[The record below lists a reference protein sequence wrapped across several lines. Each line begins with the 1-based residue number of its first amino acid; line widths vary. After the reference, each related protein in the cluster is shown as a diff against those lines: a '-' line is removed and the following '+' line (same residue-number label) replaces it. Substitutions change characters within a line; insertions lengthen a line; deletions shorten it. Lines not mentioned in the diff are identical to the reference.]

1 MAWYASSLEAQSIPV
16 AVTKLKT
23 HQVAPFMATA
33 ISSMAVVDKKAMAHF
48 FKHASSL
55 TNQ

>member
-1 MAWYASSLEAQSIPV
+1 MHYVESSLEAQSIPV
-16 AVTKLKT
+16 TIAKLKT
-23 HQVAPFMATA
+23 HQVALFMASA
-33 ISSMAVVDKKAMAHF
+33 IKEMAVVNKMAMAHF

>member
-1 MAWYASSLEAQSIPV
+1 MHYVESSLEAQSIPV
-16 AVTKLKT
+16 TVAKLKT
-23 HQVAPFMATA
+23 HQVAPFMASA
-33 ISSMAVVDKKAMAHF
+33 IKEMAVVNKTAMAHF